1 MIENWYEDVE
11 AANYRAAAGNNSAD
25 QELGERV
32 YTSRLI
38 GQNPDLLM
46 HGGGNTSVKV
56 QRADLFG
63 KIRDVLHVKGSGWD
77 LDVIEAPGLPGV
89 WLEPLTRLRGL
100 DSLSDESMVNY
111 QRSNLLNSASPNPSV
126 ETLLHAFL
134 PHKYV
139 DHTHATPFLVLANL
153 PNAAEVCREIF
164 GKRLGIVPYIMPG
177 FALAK
182 KAAEIYDK
190 NPEVEGLLLVQHG
203 HFTFGETA
211 RASYEKI
218 IEHTNEVAKYLGM
231 ETATQLGERCMAR
244 GVDLLPTLRGLI
256 AEVNSDRDK
265 AMPIFDLRNGDYTQE
280 FLARCDVE
288 DLSTRGMAS
297 PDHVLRTKG
306 SPLLLTSADLASRN
320 TIKAKLEAFA
330 DEYRA
335 YFNRQSQNANEPK
348 KQLPPDPKHA
358 WIEGLGV
365 VGIGQNAKTASI
377 AADLA
382 EQNLRVRA
390 IGEDKGGFYPL
401 NEKDMFD
408 CEYWSLEQAKLGK
421 GATPP
426 FEGQIVMITGGAGS
440 DRTCYG

>member
-1 MIENWYEDVE
+1 MIENRYEDVE
-11 AANYRAAAGNNSAD
+11 AANYRAAAGNNAAD

-89 WLEPLTRLRGL
+89 WLEPLTRLRAL
-100 DSLSDESMVNY
+100 DSLSDEAMVNY

-203 HFTFGETA
+203 HFTIGETA

-231 ETATQLGERCMAR
+231 ETPTQLGERSMAK

-256 AEVNSDRDK
+256 AEVNFDRDN

-306 SPLLLTSADLASRN
+306 NPLLLTSADLASRD

-335 YFNRQSQNANEPK
+335 YFNRQSQNANESK

-390 IGEDKGGFYPL
+390 IGEDKGGFFPL

-408 CEYWSLEQAKLGK
+408 CEYWSNIS
-421 GATPP
+421 
-426 FEGQIVMITGGAGS
+426 F
-440 DRTCYG
+440 

>member
-164 GKRLGIVPYIMPG
+164 GERLAIVPYIMPG
-177 FALAK
+177 FALA
-182 KAAEIYDK
+182 
-190 NPEVEGLLLVQHG
+190 
-203 HFTFGETA
+203 
-211 RASYEKI
+211 
-218 IEHTNEVAKYLGM
+218 
-231 ETATQLGERCMAR
+231 
-244 GVDLLPTLRGLI
+244 
-256 AEVNSDRDK
+256 
-265 AMPIFDLRNGDYTQE
+265 
-280 FLARCDVE
+280 
-288 DLSTRGMAS
+288 
-297 PDHVLRTKG
+297 
-306 SPLLLTSADLASRN
+306 
-320 TIKAKLEAFA
+320 
-330 DEYRA
+330 
-335 YFNRQSQNANEPK
+335 
-348 KQLPPDPKHA
+348 
-358 WIEGLGV
+358 
-365 VGIGQNAKTASI
+365 
-377 AADLA
+377 
-382 EQNLRVRA
+382 
-390 IGEDKGGFYPL
+390 
-401 NEKDMFD
+401 
-408 CEYWSLEQAKLGK
+408 
-421 GATPP
+421 
-426 FEGQIVMITGGAGS
+426 
-440 DRTCYG
+440 

>member
-1 MIENWYEDVE
+1 MIENRYDDVE
-11 AANYRAAAGNNSAD
+11 AANYRAAAGNNSED
-25 QELGERV
+25 QELGEGV

-89 WLEPLTRLRGL
+89 WLEPLTKLRAL

-111 QRSNLLNSASPNPSV
+111 QRSNLLNSTSPNGSV

-164 GKRLGIVPYIMPG
+164 GKRLAIVPYIMPG

-218 IEHTNEVAKYLGM
+218 IEHMLEV
-231 ETATQLGERCMAR
+231 C
-244 GVDLLPTLRGLI
+244 
-256 AEVNSDRDK
+256 
-265 AMPIFDLRNGDYTQE
+265 
-280 FLARCDVE
+280 
-288 DLSTRGMAS
+288 
-297 PDHVLRTKG
+297 DHVVINPVIGPKKSG
-306 SPLLLTSADLASRN
+306 DV
-320 TIKAKLEAFA
+320 KLEVL
-330 DEYRA
+330 E
-335 YFNRQSQNANEPK
+335 
-348 KQLPPDPKHA
+348 L
-358 WIEGLGV
+358 IL
-365 VGIGQNAKTASI
+365 
-377 AADLA
+377 
-382 EQNLRVRA
+382 
-390 IGEDKGGFYPL
+390 
-401 NEKDMFD
+401 
-408 CEYWSLEQAKLGK
+408 SL
-421 GATPP
+421 
-426 FEGQIVMITGGAGS
+426 IHI
-440 DRTCYG
+440 

>member
-1 MIENWYEDVE
+1 MIENWYDDLD
-11 AANYRAAAGNNSAD
+11 AANYRAAAGNDSAD

-56 QRADLFG
+56 RRADLFG

-89 WLEPLTRLRGL
+89 WLEPLTRLRAL

-153 PNAAEVCREIF
+153 PNAAECCREIF
-164 GKRLGIVPYIMPG
+164 GERLGIVPYIMPG

-182 KAAEIYDK
+182 KAAEIYEK

-203 HFTFGETA
+203 HFTFGKTA

-231 ETATQLGERCMAR
+231 ETPTQLGERCMTK

-256 AEVNSDRDK
+256 AEVNSERDN
-265 AMPIFDLRNGDYTQE
+265 AMPVFDLRNGEYTQE
-280 FLARCDVE
+280 FLSRCDVE

-306 SPLLLTSADLASRN
+306 RPLLLTSADLVSRD

-335 YFNRQSQNANEPK
+335 YFKRLSK
-348 KQLPPDPKHA
+348 
-358 WIEGLGV
+358 
-365 VGIGQNAKTASI
+365 
-377 AADLA
+377 
-382 EQNLRVRA
+382 
-390 IGEDKGGFYPL
+390 
-401 NEKDMFD
+401 
-408 CEYWSLEQAKLGK
+408 C
-421 GATPP
+421 
-426 FEGQIVMITGGAGS
+426 
-440 DRTCYG
+440 